1 MALPPPQ
8 PITSPQIK
16 KIHTL
21 LHRFKISDQAYRE
34 LLKTHFSV
42 DSCKALNVKQAAFLI
57 ELLEAWQTGQN
68 RATPRQLRKINA
80 LWDDVSRAPE
90 GPERKKALR
99 SFTKR
104 QTGCDDVVMVPRDQ
118 INAIICSLVAMA
130 RDKAAIMQ
138 APACQKGY

>member
-1 MALPPPQ
+1 MALPPPL
-8 PITSPQIK
+8 PITGPQIK

-34 LLKTHFSV
+34 LLKMHFSV
-42 DSCKALNVKQAAFLI
+42 DSCKKLSAKQAAFLI

-68 RATPRQLRKINA
+68 RATPKQLRKIEA
-80 LWDDVSRAPE
+80 LWNEVSRAPE

-118 INAIICSLVAMA
+118 INAIICSLVTMA

>member
-1 MALPPPQ
+1 MALPPPL
-8 PITSPQIK
+8 PITGPQIK

-68 RATPRQLRKINA
+68 RATASQIFLIQT
-80 LWDDVSRAPE
+80 LWYSVSRVDDPDDRA
-90 GPERKKALR
+90 KALD
-99 SFTKR
+99 SFIFR
-104 QTGCDDVVMVPRDQ
+104 QCGVSCLEWLPRP
-118 INAIICSLVAMA
+118 
-130 RDKAAIMQ
+130 Q
-138 APACQKGY
+138 APAVICALRAMLAAQKTGGKP

>member
-1 MALPPPQ
+1 MALPPPL
-8 PITSPQIK
+8 PITGPQIK

-57 ELLEAWQTGQN
+57 ELLEAWQTGQD
-68 RATPRQLRKINA
+68 RATPRQLRKIDA
-80 LWDDVSRAPE
+80 LWNEVSRAPE

-99 SFTKR
+99 SFVKR

-118 INAIICSLVAMA
+118 IDAIICGLVTMA
-130 RDKAAIMQ
+130 KAKAAIMQ
-138 APACQKGY
+138 PPACQRGY